1 MDERIENPR
10 PIFGLREVLMLPA
23 ALGLGILWQNVFTIE
38 GLAALVFDSRPG
50 PALGAA
56 VFTAAI
62 WAFVLLFLGKRA
74 RWDRYSIGLAAG
86 VGLLTAFCVLGGCGD
101 VRFVNFILIFCGSV
115 LAFFSLSGRSAA
127 ALSDARCVGEAVRLF
142 FRAIFANWGKPFRAL
157 GGMKE
162 GGKGRYVLQ
171 GAVAALPVLVV
182 VILLLSLIHI

>member
-38 GLAALVFDSRPG
+38 GLAALSVRLQAG

-74 RWDRYSIGLAAG
+74 RWDRYSIGLAARGGAADG
-86 VGLLTAFCVLGGCGD
+86 VLRARRLRGREVRELHPHLLRLGAGVFLALRPLGGGAL
-101 VRFVNFILIFCGSV
+101 RRALR
-115 LAFFSLSGRSAA
+115 GRG
-127 ALSDARCVGEAVRLF
+127 GEAV
-142 FRAIFANWGKPFRAL
+142 
-157 GGMKE
+157 
-162 GGKGRYVLQ
+162 LQ
-171 GAVAALPVLVV
+171 GDICQLG
-182 VILLLSLIHI
+182 